1 MGWCNSHPEGRE
13 KRTMRVQYR
22 CTNART
28 SFEPEYR
35 EYCAIGLD
43 NCIGC
48 ELAELR
54 MIKVT
59 QRQIDED
66 EKHELK
72 RED

>member
-1 MGWCNSHPEGRE
+1 
-13 KRTMRVQYR
+13 MRVQYR
-22 CTNART
+22 CINARME
-28 SFEPEYR
+28 FEPEYR

-48 ELAELR
+48 KLVELR
-54 MIKVT
+54 MVKVT

-72 RED
+72 RGGR

>member
-1 MGWCNSHPEGRE
+1 M
-13 KRTMRVQYR
+13 KLQFR
-22 CTNART
+22 CTNARLDLD
-28 SFEPEYR
+28 PYR

-48 ELAELR
+48 KLVELR
-54 MIKVT
+54 MVKVT

>member
-1 MGWCNSHPEGRE
+1 LE
-13 KRTMRVQYR
+13 
-22 CTNART
+22 
-28 SFEPEYR
+28 FEPEYR